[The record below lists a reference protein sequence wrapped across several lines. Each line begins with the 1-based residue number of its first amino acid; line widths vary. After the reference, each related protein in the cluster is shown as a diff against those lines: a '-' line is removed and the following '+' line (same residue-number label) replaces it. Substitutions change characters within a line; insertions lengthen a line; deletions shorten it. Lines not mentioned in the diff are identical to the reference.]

1 MLPPGLSGGPRSRAP
16 LWRRVENT
24 AGRSSSPPRS
34 PSDRQLVTRKQHGV
48 MGAFAGGG
56 AGETTG
62 SILLVFSLGSSVAG
76 APDRARA
83 QARRLFRREPP
94 PTELLAFWSWWRGS
108 PAGRLGPRRCGCR
121 PPLLRRAPGRD
132 GQLAI
137 AVRRAPGRVG
147 QADIANPGPRHG
159 LRTVRTGFRGPG
171 KHLCHLRNA
180 FRGPWKAMA
189 NWQLR
194 SRGLRDA
201 WANWQLGSGGLR
213 DAWASGR
220 PTVRV
225 SSPPCRRRCGAQAC
239 SRRTSSTAHR

>member
-1 MLPPGLSGGPRSRAP
+1 MLPPGLSGGPRARAP

-94 PTELLAFWSWWRGS
+94 LGALGVLELVEGVSRRTPW
-108 PAGRLGPRRCGCR
+108 PPEVRLSAAA
-121 PPLLRRAPGRD
+121 APGAR
-132 GQLAI
+132 GATCF
-137 AVRRAPGRVG
+137 
-147 QADIANPGPRHG
+147 GPLGGCVVVHSQ
-159 LRTVRTGFRGPG
+159 
-171 KHLCHLRNA
+171 
-180 FRGPWKAMA
+180 AMA

-194 SRGLRDA
+194 S
-201 WANWQLGSGGLR
+201 GGLR
-213 DAWASGR
+213 DAWAKRTSRTRGLDTGCGPSAPASEGPGSTCATSATPSEGPGRRGPIGNWGPEGSGTR
-220 PTVRV
+220 GPIGNWGPEGSGTRG
-225 SSPPCRRRCGAQAC
+225 PAAGLRCG
-239 SRRTSSTAHR
+239 